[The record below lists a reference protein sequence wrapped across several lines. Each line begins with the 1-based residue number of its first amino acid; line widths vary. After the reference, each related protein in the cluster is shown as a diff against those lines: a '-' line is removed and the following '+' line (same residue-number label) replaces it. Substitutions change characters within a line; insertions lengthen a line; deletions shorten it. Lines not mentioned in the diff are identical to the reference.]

1 MRLLV
6 DADSMPPRV
15 RAIIARAAS
24 RHELEAVFVANR
36 ALPLP
41 VEGGTMVV
49 CDDAD
54 AWIAAEVHAEDLVV
68 TRDVPLAAKIVERG
82 AEVITDRG
90 EHYTSENIGPRLS
103 EREFAMRMRDAG
115 ELTSSGRPY
124 GPRELSAF
132 ANALDR
138 ELAARH
144 RSA

>member
-15 RAIIARAAS
+15 RSIIARAAS
-24 RHELEAVFVANR
+24 RHRMEAVFVANR

-41 VEGGTMVV
+41 DEGGTMVV

-54 AWIAAEVHAEDLVV
+54 EWIAREVHAEDLAI
-68 TRDVPLAAKIVERG
+68 TRDIPLAARIVERG

-103 EREFAMRMRDAG
+103 DREFAMRMRDAG
-115 ELTSSGRPY
+115 ELTSGGRAY
-124 GPRELSAF
+124 GPRERSAF

-138 ELAARH
+138 ELAAR
-144 RSA
+144 RRRA

>member
-15 RAIIARAAS
+15 RSIIARAAS
-24 RHELEAVFVANR
+24 RYDLEAVFVANR
-36 ALPLP
+36 SLPLP
-41 VEGGTMVV
+41 REGGTMIV

-54 AWIAAEVHAEDLVV
+54 AWIAEAVREDDLAV
-68 TRDVPLAAKIVERG
+68 TRDVPLAARIVERG

-115 ELTSSGRPY
+115 EIMPAGRPY
-124 GPRELSAF
+124 GSRELSAF

-138 ELAARH
+138 ELEARN
-144 RSA
+144 RGA